1 MNETL
6 KEFQNRMKKELRQNA
21 QAAEGLEK
29 WALAG
34 RLALLGEPDLWEN
47 CEINLDEVAAY
58 FKDCAQ
64 KWDDLSGQ
72 ELADAIIRVQD
83 LLLLEKEDPTLFTEI
98 LDYAEGTILDADAE
112 AILEEYLV
120 FWPIPEEKRLN
131 VVDAPISDLT
141 LALLKTLRPEK
152 RKVEAHWNETK
163 RSWETP
169 GTQIQWTLR
178 NREKFM
184 FSALPSEGIRSMRI
198 GVLPVC
204 RKEESD
210 MWETLPHSNP
220 TVFEK
225 FGLTVDLHDGRQ
237 LTVPIAEHKPS
248 VLTEM
253 RKSPADSIQWLR
265 NCRPEARIYDSVR
278 FWNDWKGSAKA
289 RLAAASDEDTKCIRI
304 FWRTDEWK
312 IFGVSTEKEFRF
324 APDSK
329 ICESIKKIHFCGNE
343 LTDKVND
350 YWKVPRETFDLWC
363 NENQNVLILEVF
375 LQGEE
380 GPLYLIGEEDNEE

>member
-6 KEFQNRMKKELRQNA
+6 NELQNRMKKELRQNA

-47 CEINLDEVAAY
+47 CEPNQEEVAAY
-58 FKDCAQ
+58 FKENVE

-72 ELADAIIRVQD
+72 KLADAIIRVQD
-83 LLLLEKEDPTLFTEI
+83 LILLKSEDPALFAEI
-98 LDYAEGTILDADAE
+98 LDHAEGTILDADAE

-152 RKVEAHWNETK
+152 RKVEAHWNEMK

-225 FGLTVDLHDGRQ
+225 FGLTVDLYDGRYF
-237 LTVPIAEHKPS
+237 TVPILEHIPTRKFYERQRFAASLKS
-248 VLTEM
+248 VLPAVMAAETDAEVDYPGMIWQTEEWE
-253 RKSPADSIQWLR
+253 ILR
-265 NCRPEARIYDSVR
+265 IAID
-278 FWNDWKGSAKA
+278 G
-289 RLAAASDEDTKCIRI
+289 
-304 FWRTDEWK
+304 
-312 IFGVSTEKEFRF
+312 EFRF
-324 APDSK
+324 IPEDEILEK
-329 ICESIKKIHFCGNE
+329 VVKLRIFGHE
-343 LTDKVND
+343 LTDKD
-350 YWKVPRETFDLWC
+350 PDGYWKVSLREFHSW
-363 NENQNVLILEVF
+363 LESSIEETVTLDVF
-375 LQGEE
+375 LQGEKE
-380 GPLYLIGEEDNEE
+380 PISLDGEDDTEE